1 MINFIQIARL
11 PGGLPAVPRSYSQL
25 SYVFGR
31 KRPNTDDNWE
41 YDLGTAGNPPGKAIF
56 QSEKWPRYLNKVDH
70 LPRHRDLHE
79 APCRSAGGDPFHP
92 TDETDHLL
100 RPSC

>member
-1 MINFIQIARL
+1 MIAGHISIVARTF
-11 PGGLPAVPRSYSQL
+11 R
-25 SYVFGR
+25 R

-41 YDLGTAGNPPGKAIF
+41 YDSGTAGNPPGKAIF

-79 APCRSAGGDPFHP
+79 FPQSVGGDPFHP
-92 TDETDHLL
+92 TDETDRPPAL
-100 RPSC
+100 RQPPC